1 MARRQPS
8 GSSARI
14 RYMATINGDYT
25 VRPGRREE
33 APETARLWMQSA
45 EEHTEYDEIYRA
57 SPQAEKTMRRFL
69 ADLASGGHA
78 FLLVAVTR
86 DESGGERVIGF
97 LSGELREGSPTFSP
111 KIWASVDDIYVL
123 PEHRSQGVGR
133 ELVRRCHEWAEER
146 GADGVSL
153 QVAVANE
160 RARKLYRE
168 LGFREVSVYAVSE
181 L

>member
-1 MARRQPS
+1 MANT
-8 GSSARI
+8 G
-14 RYMATINGDYT
+14 GDYA
-25 VRPGRREE
+25 VRPGRRED

-45 EEHTEYDEIYRA
+45 EEHTRYDEVYRT
-57 SPQAEKTMRRFL
+57 SPQAERTMRRFL

-78 FLLVAVTR
+78 FLFVAVAP
-86 DESGGERVIGF
+86 DEEGGERVIGF

-111 KIWASVDDIYVL
+111 KTWASVDDIYVT
-123 PEHRSQGVGR
+123 PDQRSRGVGR
-133 ELVRRCHEWAEER
+133 ELVRRCREWARDR

-153 QVAVANE
+153 QVAAANE
-160 RARKLYRE
+160 RARRLYQD

>member
-1 MARRQPS
+1 MAEIS
-8 GSSARI
+8 
-14 RYMATINGDYT
+14 GDYV
-25 VRPGRREE
+25 VRLGRRED
-33 APETARLWMQSA
+33 APETARLWMRSA
-45 EEHTEYDEIYRA
+45 EEHTEYDEVYRT

-78 FLLVAVTR
+78 FLFVAVVP
-86 DESGGERVIGF
+86 DGEGERVIGF

-111 KIWASVDDIYVL
+111 KTWASVDDIYVVS
-123 PEHRSQGVGR
+123 EHRSRGVGR
-133 ELVRRCHEWAEER
+133 ELVRSCRDWARKR

-153 QVAVANE
+153 QVAAANE
-160 RARKLYRE
+160 RARDLYRE